1 MIAYLKGTI
10 VNIRQITN
18 QKTMLTLEVNNIGY
32 EMQISPSWGLKLE
45 LGENLQIF
53 THSQTKEEQMVL
65 YGFVS
70 AIERDLFQQLLTV
83 SGVGAQVA
91 IALLDTLGITDL
103 VQAIVTCNTKML
115 IQTPGVGGK
124 TAERISLELKTKLT
138 QWRKQAGI
146 IPVVTKIKPAIRE
159 EVEMT
164 LLALGYNQQEIA
176 EALLTLSEDK
186 TLAKSEDPEEW
197 IRTAIRWLTSDIGK

>member
-70 AIERDLFQQLLTV
+70 ALERDLFQQLLTV

-124 TAERISLELKTKLT
+124 TAERISLELKTKLG

-164 LLALGYNQQEIA
+164 LLALGYSQQEIG

-197 IRTAIRWLTSDIGK
+197 IRTAIRWLTSDVGK